1 MSFSKLVSDS
11 KQSETWPRLSAMN
24 LTFTVTSGRSGTK
37 LLTVLLQESL
47 GMAADHEPHP
57 RANFELRS
65 TIANPEHGM
74 AWLINEKLPYIA
86 TNISQNHYAETSHI
100 YCKGFIE
107 LFEALGLNTRYI
119 ILRRDPRSVAR
130 SLYQMKCVPERTE
143 AGRLVLIGPSD
154 PKVLSLPDW
163 QSYSD
168 YQLCYWYAREIE
180 RRQNYYA
187 GHFAEEGIPFHD
199 LRMEDLLDWSKF
211 KRLCAFLNTDDS
223 LGAPNF
229 ERFKAVTAQNQNPR
243 NVAHEG
249 NVDVAIPKDADEQ
262 DALVDQAVKLASAR
276 A

>member
-1 MSFSKLVSDS
+1 MPIPKLVSEF
-11 KQSETWPRLSAMN
+11 KQSETWQRLATMN

-47 GMAADHEPHP
+47 KIAADHEPHP
-57 RANFELRS
+57 RANFELRG
-65 TIANPEHGM
+65 TIENPERGM
-74 AWLINEKLPYIA
+74 KWLVEEKLPYIA
-86 TNISQNHYAETSHI
+86 TNIPQNRYAETSHI

-119 ILRRDPRSVAR
+119 ILRRDPKSVAR

-154 PKVLSLPDW
+154 PGVLPLPDW
-163 QSYSD
+163 QAYSE

-180 RRQNYYA
+180 RRQNHYA
-187 GHFAEEGIPFHD
+187 SQFAASGIPFHD
-199 LRMEDLLDWSKF
+199 LHMEDLLDWSKF
-211 KRLCAFLNTDDS
+211 ERLCAFLNTNGS
-223 LGAPNF
+223 QRAPDF

-249 NVDVAIPKDADEQ
+249 NVDVVLPADIDDQEALLDRAIN
-262 DALVDQAVKLASAR
+262 LTSAR